1 VLQILA
7 MGNERNHA
15 ADAMAH
21 HPRIESL
28 VKLGKEAEATWLQI
42 GASFLFSPH
51 FSQSAQT
58 DLTVARPG
66 QTAEAVGDLDRAI
79 ASYEAVLRH
88 NAFSIVA
95 LSQIAAI
102 CRSKEEFKKAAEYF
116 GRVVGL
122 APESG
127 DVWGALGAFRCLLRR
142 GESPGFNPFFLLFPP
157 LLAGHCYLMIDDL
170 KKAYSSYQQALY
182 YMPNPHVRLLLFPL
196 CNLLRSPFSP
206 TAGTETLV
214 RHRYPLRSL
223 RKP

>member
-1 VLQILA
+1 MAAPPTTSAYANTHGNPPPPPLSMAGGPPQQGPSVLQILA

-42 GASFLFSPH
+42 GSSTLLFPPLLPVPRLLI
-51 FSQSAQT
+51 A
-58 DLTVARPG
+58 LPG
-66 QTAEAVGDLDRAI
+66 QTAEAVGDLDRAV

-127 DVWGALGAFRCLLRR
+127 DVWGALGAS
-142 GESPGFNPFFLLFPP
+142 SPASICPSRVHSYRTR
-157 LLAGHCYLMIDDL
+157 LAGHCYLMIDDL

-182 YMPNPHVRLLLFPL
+182 YMPNPHVRLI
-196 CNLLRSPFSP
+196 R
-206 TAGTETLV
+206 
-214 RHRYPLRSL
+214 
-223 RKP
+223 